1 MASTLE
7 LKTRLS
13 PETKRIV
20 QAVARQQQITE
31 SAWLRRLIDVALQTA
46 GIANAP
52 ASTGAVGRVPR
63 AERLMIR
70 LRADDRVL
78 LQARAESRGLASAT
92 YASLLLRA
100 HLRALAPIPT
110 QELAA
115 LKRAIAEVGAIGR
128 NLNQIVRISHQSGR
142 VTGPS
147 QQELLA
153 ILRACEALR
162 SHVKDLLKVN
172 IASWERGH
180 AQADG

>member
-7 LKTRLS
+7 LKTRIA
-13 PETKRIV
+13 PDTKRIV
-20 QAVARQQQITE
+20 QSVARQQQITE
-31 SAWLRRLIDVALQTA
+31 SAWLRRLIEVALQTA
-46 GIANAP
+46 GIANGAD
-52 ASTGAVGRVPR
+52 TGAFVRVPR

-70 LRADDRVL
+70 LRPDDRVL

-128 NLNQIVRISHQSGR
+128 NLNQIARIANQSGR

-153 ILRACEALR
+153 ILRACEGLR

-180 AQADG
+180 AETDG